1 MILNLLNLY
10 SLIFAQFNKINDM
23 VKELEILYNS
33 TTQSNVS
40 ITSTAQTPYFNNTN
54 CLQVCLNLT
63 PTAPVLLTILATA
76 IVLNITTTS
85 LPKLLEAVSSP
96 ATLDF
101 TTDFAT
107 VASESTA
114 EDYVSTL
121 LNLNLTDELLN
132 STSES
137 YSNGNGTPYSDFNA
151 TSSGIAES
159 REAFW
164 LLNSLDDFKDKFE
177 DYLSYILNA
186 FEEDDNSTS
195 IFDFPDYDYYVNT
208 TTKNLT
214 PTTDFESL
222 TREYLQSTL
231 PTVFN
236 MTDGDVRFESE
247 ISTFYDEVA
256 STIIWVQENLNA
268 TRPPGLCRGCES
280 VLINKPEVLM
290 LPSDPQNA
298 SCTEKNSSVAFPKG
312 QTTYAYRSKL
322 RSLCWETMF
331 GQELVKLTVMDL
343 VFTALGVIAVD
354 FIRGLFVRI
363 MNKCWCWD
371 LEKKFPEYGE
381 FKVAENILHLVNN
394 QGLVWMGMFFSPG
407 LLLINV
413 FKLIMLMYLRSWAV
427 MTCNVPHAVIF
438 RASRSNNFYFA
449 LLLTMLFL
457 CVLPVGYAVVW
468 VRPSRHCGPF
478 SQYERMFHIFTNAIK
493 EIVPESLH
501 KSLDYIASPGIVIPL
516 LILLILIIYYLISLT
531 NALREANEDLK
542 VNPILLL
549 CCHAQVCW

>member
-23 VKELEILYNS
+23 VKELEILYNA

-40 ITSTAQTPYFNNTN
+40 VSTKTQIPSSNNTS
-54 CLQVCLNLT
+54 CLQVCSNLT
-63 PTAPVLLTILATA
+63 PTVPLLLTTLATA

-85 LPKLLEAVSSP
+85 LPKLLESVSSP

-114 EDYVSTL
+114 KDYVSTL
-121 LNLNLTDELLN
+121 LNLDLTDEVLN

-137 YSNGNGTPYSDFNA
+137 YINGSGTPYSELNETA
-151 TSSGIAES
+151 SGSAET

-186 FEEDDNSTS
+186 FEENDNSTS
-195 IFDFPDYDYYVNT
+195 IFDFPDYDYYANI
-208 TTKNLT
+208 TTKNAT
-214 PTTDFESL
+214 PTTDFLESL

-236 MTDGDVRFESE
+236 MTDGEVRFESE
-247 ISTFYDEVA
+247 IATFYDEVA
-256 STIIWVQENLNA
+256 STIAWVQENA
-268 TRPPGLCRGCES
+268 TRRPELCRGCAS
-280 VLINKPEVLM
+280 VLINKPEVLI
-290 LPSDPQNA
+290 LPSDTQNT
-298 SCTEKNSSVAFPKG
+298 SCTGKNSSVALPKG
-312 QTTYAYRSKL
+312 RTTYAYRSKL

-343 VFTALGVIAVD
+343 VFTAMGIIAVD

-413 FKLIMLMYLRSWAV
+413 FKLTMLMYLRSWAV

-468 VRPSRHCGPF
+468 VRPSWHCGPF
-478 SQYERMFHIFTNAIK
+478 SQYDRMFHIFTDAIK
-493 EIVPESLH
+493 EIVPTSLH
-501 KSLDYIASPGIVIPL
+501 KTLDYIASPGIVIPL

-542 VNPILLL
+542 VNPISLLGWNT
-549 CCHAQVCW
+549 QVCW